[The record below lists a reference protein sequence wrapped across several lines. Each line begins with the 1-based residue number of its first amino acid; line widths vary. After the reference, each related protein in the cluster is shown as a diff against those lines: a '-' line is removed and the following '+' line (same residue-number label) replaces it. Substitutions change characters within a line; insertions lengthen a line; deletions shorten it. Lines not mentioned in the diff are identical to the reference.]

1 MRASRGGVVFADSPR
16 ADVTD
21 NADQNRFELW
31 LNGDLVGIVG
41 YYDTSPVR
49 RRGAGKSTPVVSFM
63 HTVVVEDFG
72 HRGLAAVLVRRAL
85 DRARDYG
92 WKVRPV
98 CTYVQRFVEANPEYL
113 DLMAPLDAADVISL
127 N

>member
-1 MRASRGGVVFADSPR
+1 MFADSPS

-21 NADQNRFELW
+21 NTDQNRFELR

-41 YYDTSPVR
+41 YYDTSPAR
-49 RRGAGKSTPVVSFM
+49 NRGARKFTPVVSFM

-72 HRGLAAVLVRRAL
+72 HRGLAAVMVRRAL
-85 DRARDYG
+85 DQAREYG

-98 CTYVQRFVEANPEYL
+98 CTYVQRFVEAHPEYL
-113 DLMAPLDAADVISL
+113 DLMAPIASTDAMSL

>member
-1 MRASRGGVVFADSPR
+1 MFADSPR

-41 YYDTSPVR
+41 YYDTSPVAKKRAGGR
-49 RRGAGKSTPVVSFM
+49 RAVSPVVSFM

-72 HRGLAAVLVRRAL
+72 HRGLAAVMVRRAL
-85 DRARDYG
+85 DQARNYG
-92 WKVRPV
+92 WQVRPV
-98 CTYVQRFVEANPEYL
+98 CTYVQRFVEANPEYR
-113 DLMAPLDAADVISL
+113 DLMVPLDSISL

>member
-1 MRASRGGVVFADSPR
+1 MFADTPR

-21 NADQNRFELW
+21 NTDQNRFELR

-41 YYDTSPVR
+41 YYDTTLVG
-49 RRGAGKSTPVVSFM
+49 RRGTGAGTPIVSFM

-72 HRGLAAVLVRRAL
+72 HRGLAAVMVRDAL
-85 DRARDYG
+85 DRARGYG
-92 WKVRPV
+92 WRVRPV
-98 CTYVQRFVEANPEYL
+98 CTYVQRFVDAHPEYR
-113 DLMAPLDAADVISL
+113 DLMAPLDDTAASR

>member
-1 MRASRGGVVFADSPR
+1 MFADSPS

-21 NADQNRFELW
+21 NTGQNRFELR

-41 YYDTSPVR
+41 YYDTTPVA
-49 RRGAGKSTPVVSFM
+49 RRGGHRAVPVISFM

-72 HRGLAAVLVRRAL
+72 HRGLAAVMVQRAL

-92 WKVRPV
+92 WRVRPV
-98 CTYVQRFVEANPEYL
+98 CTYVQRFVDSHPEYL
-113 DLMAPLDAADVISL
+113 DLMAPLEASDAISL

>member
-1 MRASRGGVVFADSPR
+1 VFADSPS

-21 NADQNRFELW
+21 NTDQNRFELR

-41 YYDTSPVR
+41 YYDTSPAR
-49 RRGAGKSTPVVSFM
+49 RRGARKPTPVVSFM

-72 HRGLAAVLVRRAL
+72 HRGLAAVMVRRSL

-92 WKVRPV
+92 WRVRPV
-98 CTYVQRFVEANPEYL
+98 CTYVQRFVEANPDYL
-113 DLMAPLDAADVISL
+113 DLMAPLEASDAISL

>member
-1 MRASRGGVVFADSPR
+1 MFADSPR

-21 NADQNRFELW
+21 NADQNRFELR

-41 YYDTSPVR
+41 YYDTTPVAGMRPGGR
-49 RRGAGKSTPVVSFM
+49 RAGARVVSFM

-72 HRGLAAVLVRRAL
+72 HQGLAAVMVRRAL
-85 DRARDYG
+85 DQARDYG
-92 WKVRPV
+92 WRVRPV
-98 CTYVQRFVEANPEYL
+98 CTYVQRFVEANPEYR
-113 DLMAPLDAADVISL
+113 DLMVPLEVVSL